1 MKTTKFTISILSFT
15 LLLSSSVVT
24 AQTVAQTASE
34 TLLNIQHEWAN
45 CQYNTVD
52 KDLKI
57 SCLEKVI
64 INNENALKITP
75 ENSELKVW
83 LAINNSSLA
92 GAKGG
97 LGALSLVKKSKILLE
112 EVIAVN
118 PEVLEGSAYTSLGSL
133 YYQVPGWPIAFGSD
147 KKAEVMLKKALAINP
162 NGIDPNYF
170 YADFLA
176 QDGRKKEA
184 IKHFKKA
191 QLAALRP
198 ARPLADKGR
207 LQEIANK
214 LKELEN

>member
-1 MKTTKFTISILSFT
+1 MKTTNFTTSLLSLA
-15 LLLSSSVVT
+15 LLLSSSFT
-24 AQTVAQTASE
+24 AAQTAAG
-34 TLLNIQHEWAN
+34 TLLNIEHKWAS
-45 CQYNTVD
+45 CQYNVVD
-52 KDLKI
+52 NSLKI

-64 INNENALKITP
+64 IANENALKATP
-75 ENSELKVW
+75 ASSELKVW

-97 LGALSLVKKSKILLE
+97 LGALSLVKKSKKLLE
-112 EVIAVN
+112 DVIAVN
-118 PEVLEGSAYTSLGSL
+118 PQVLDGSAYTSLGSL
-133 YYQVPGWPIAFGSD
+133 YYQVPGWPIGFGND
-147 KKAEVMLKKALAINP
+147 KKAEMMLKKALAINP

-176 QDGRKKEA
+176 QDGRKEKA
-184 IKHFKKA
+184 IEHFKKA
-191 QLAALRP
+191 QLASLRP

>member
-1 MKTTKFTISILSFT
+1 MKTATVTISLLSFA

-24 AQTVAQTASE
+24 AQTAQD

-45 CQYNTVD
+45 CQYNTAASS
-52 KDLKI
+52 LKI
-57 SCLEKVI
+57 SCLKKVI
-64 INNENALKITP
+64 ISNENALKRAP
-75 ENSELKVW
+75 ASSELKVW

-92 GAKGG
+92 GEKGG
-97 LGALSLVKKSKILLE
+97 LGALSLVKKSKKLLE

-133 YYQVPGWPIAFGSD
+133 YYQVPGWPIGFGSD
-147 KKAEVMLKKALAINP
+147 KKAEIMLKKALAINP
-162 NGIDPNYF
+162 DGIDPNYF

-184 IKHFKKA
+184 IEHFKKA

>member
-1 MKTTKFTISILSFT
+1 MQQHKRHRG
-15 LLLSSSVVT
+15 
-24 AQTVAQTASE
+24 
-34 TLLNIQHEWAN
+34 TLLNIQHEWAS

-52 KDLKI
+52 NSLKI

-64 INNENALKITP
+64 TTNENALKIRP
-75 ENSELKVW
+75 ASDELKVW

-97 LGALSLVKKSKILLE
+97 LGALSLVKKSKKLLE
-112 EVIAVN
+112 QVIAVN
-118 PEVLEGSAYTSLGSL
+118 PAVLEGSAYTSLGSL

-162 NGIDPNYF
+162 NGIDSNYF

-191 QLAALRP
+191 QVASLRP

-214 LKELEN
+214 LKELEH

>member
-1 MKTTKFTISILSFT
+1 MKTTNFTISLLGFALLLGSSFT
-15 LLLSSSVVT
+15 A
-24 AQTVAQTASE
+24 AQTVAG
-34 TLLNIQHEWAN
+34 TLLNIQHEWAS
-45 CQYNTVD
+45 CQYNLVE

-64 INNENALKITP
+64 IANENALKITP
-75 ENSELKVW
+75 ASSKLKIW

-97 LGALSLVKKSKILLE
+97 LGALSLVKKSKQLLE

-118 PEVLEGSAYTSLGSL
+118 PAVLEGSAYTSLGSL
-133 YYQVPGWPIAFGSD
+133 YYQVPGWPIGFGND

-176 QDGRKKEA
+176 QNGRKKEA
-184 IKHFKKA
+184 IAHFKKA
-191 QLAALRP
+191 LLASLRP

>member
-1 MKTTKFTISILSFT
+1 MKTANFTISLLSLA
-15 LLLSSSVVT
+15 LLLSSSF
-24 AQTVAQTASE
+24 AAAQTAAG
-34 TLLNIQHEWAN
+34 TLLNIQHEWAS
-45 CQYNTVD
+45 CQYNRVD
-52 KDLKI
+52 NSLKI
-57 SCLEKVI
+57 SCLEKAI
-64 INNENALKITP
+64 ITNENALKITP
-75 ENSELKVW
+75 ASRELKVW

-97 LGALSLVKKSKILLE
+97 LSALPLVKKSKQLLE

-118 PEVLEGSAYTSLGSL
+118 PEVLDGSAYTSLGSL
-133 YYQVPGWPIAFGSD
+133 YYQVPSWPISFGSD

-191 QLAALRP
+191 QLAASRP